1 MTDAAIEESS
11 DSPKPSKLPLV
22 IGLVLATVGGAGGF
36 YASSHGLILAPESKD
51 AHEETKETVAA
62 GKDIAFVPLEPLSIS
77 LPRGSRYKHLRF
89 RGELE
94 VSYAH
99 QKEVQKLVP
108 RIIDVLN
115 SYLRAVEV
123 SDLEDAS
130 ALTRLR
136 SQMLRRAQIVT
147 GPGYIDD
154 LLIMEFV
161 LN

>member
-1 MTDAAIEESS
+1 MTDAATEESS
-11 DSPKPSKLPLV
+11 DSPKAGKAPLLV
-22 IGLVLATVGGAGGF
+22 GLALAALGGTGGF
-36 YASSHGLILAPESKD
+36 YAVHQGLILSPESNTQQAEPEKS
-51 AHEETKETVAA
+51 ASAY
-62 GKDIAFVPLEPLSIS
+62 KDIAFVPLEPLSIS
-77 LPRGSRYKHLRF
+77 LPRASRYQHLRF

-94 VSYAH
+94 VSHAH
-99 QKEVQKLVP
+99 EAEVQKLVP

-147 GPGYIDD
+147 GPGRIDD

>member
-1 MTDAAIEESS
+1 MTDAATEENP
-11 DSPKPSKLPLV
+11 DSPKSGKAPLF
-22 IGLVLATVGGAGGF
+22 IGVALAALGAAGGF
-36 YASSHGLILAPESKD
+36 YATSQGFILSPESK
-51 AHEETKETVAA
+51 APQSEAKETVSTD
-62 GKDIAFVPLEPLSIS
+62 KDIAFVPMEPLSIS
-77 LPRGSRYKHLRF
+77 LPRASRYKHLRF

-94 VSYAH
+94 VSQAH
-99 QKEVQKLVP
+99 EAEVRKLVP

-130 ALTRLR
+130 ALSRLR

-147 GPGYIDD
+147 GPGRIDD